1 MQLILKLLSHTSA
14 LTAAQSKTEVVS
26 NAQVGIQ
33 GIALKHHGDIPSCR
47 AQAAH
52 RLLAN
57 PDFTCAGHVQ
67 AGEEAKQGA
76 FAATRWTDEHQKLSI
91 ADGEVQLPD
100 HVDGFAATSAR
111 EGLAQGFETDSG
123 QPKDCSGLSLGWRDR
138 PPGGAVQFIDQARIT
153 VRGGRG
159 GDGIAAFRR
168 EKYVPAGGPSGGDG
182 GHGGHVVLQA
192 DSNLQTLLDF
202 KYKRLFAA
210 DDGRRGGPNKCTGA
224 SGRQLVVKVP
234 CGTEA
239 RHLSTG
245 ILLGDLIEPGQQ
257 LTVAFGGR
265 GGLGNAHYLSNR
277 NRAPEKF
284 TEGRDGEEW
293 PLQLELKLLAEV
305 GIIGLPNA
313 GKSTLIAVLSAARP
327 KIADYPFT
335 TLIPNLGVVRRP
347 SGDGTVFAD
356 IPGLIAGAAQG
367 AGLGHDFL
375 RHIERT
381 RLLIHLVDAG
391 AEDPVGDLRVVEKE
405 LRAYGHGLVDRPRLL
420 VLNKQE
426 LASDDQLQRVVADL
440 EATSGRT
447 PITISAVMGRGLDSL
462 LDQVWSAL
470 GV

>member
-1 MQLILKLLSHTSA
+1 M
-14 LTAAQSKTEVVS
+14 
-26 NAQVGIQ
+26 
-33 GIALKHHGDIPSCR
+33 
-47 AQAAH
+47 
-52 RLLAN
+52 
-57 PDFTCAGHVQ
+57 
-67 AGEEAKQGA
+67 
-76 FAATRWTDEHQKLSI
+76 
-91 ADGEVQLPD
+91 
-100 HVDGFAATSAR
+100 
-111 EGLAQGFETDSG
+111 
-123 QPKDCSGLSLGWRDR
+123 
-138 PPGGAVQFIDQARIT
+138 

-182 GHGGHVVLQA
+182 GCGGSVVLEA
-192 DSNLQTLLDF
+192 DANFQTLLDF
-202 KYKRLFAA
+202 KYRRLFAA
-210 DDGRRGGPNKCTGA
+210 DDGRRGGPNKR
-224 SGRQLVVKVP
+224 SGVSGKELVVKVP
-234 CGTEA
+234 CGTEV
-239 RHLSTG
+239 RHVTTG
-245 ILLGDLIEPGQQ
+245 ILLGDLIDPGSR

-293 PLQLELKLLAEV
+293 SLQLELKLLAEV
-305 GIIGLPNA
+305 GIIGMPNA

-327 KIADYPFT
+327 RIADYPFT
-335 TLIPNLGVVRRP
+335 TLVPNLGVVRRP

-391 AEDPVGDLRVVEKE
+391 ADDPVGDLRVVERE
-405 LRAYGHGLVDRPRLL
+405 LQAYGHGLVDRPRLL

-426 LASDDQLQRVVADL
+426 LASQGDLADIVRDL
-440 EATSGRT
+440 EQTSGRS
-447 PITISAVMGRGLDSL
+447 PLCVSAAMGANLQVL
-462 LDQVWSAL
+462 LDAVWKQL

>member
-1 MQLILKLLSHTSA
+1 M
-14 LTAAQSKTEVVS
+14 
-26 NAQVGIQ
+26 
-33 GIALKHHGDIPSCR
+33 
-47 AQAAH
+47 
-52 RLLAN
+52 
-57 PDFTCAGHVQ
+57 
-67 AGEEAKQGA
+67 
-76 FAATRWTDEHQKLSI
+76 
-91 ADGEVQLPD
+91 
-100 HVDGFAATSAR
+100 
-111 EGLAQGFETDSG
+111 
-123 QPKDCSGLSLGWRDR
+123 
-138 PPGGAVQFIDQARIT
+138 

-182 GHGGHVVLQA
+182 GCGGSVVLEA
-192 DSNLQTLLDF
+192 DANFQTLLDF
-202 KYKRLFAA
+202 KYRRLFAA
-210 DDGRRGGPNKCTGA
+210 DDGRRGGPNKRSGA
-224 SGRQLVVKVP
+224 SGRELVVKVP
-234 CGTEA
+234 CGTEV
-239 RHLSTG
+239 RHVTTG
-245 ILLGDLIEPGQQ
+245 ILLGDLIDPGSR

-293 PLQLELKLLAEV
+293 SLQLELKLLAEV

-327 KIADYPFT
+327 RIADYPFT
-335 TLIPNLGVVRRP
+335 TLVPNLGVVRRP

-391 AEDPVGDLRVVEKE
+391 ADDPVGDLRVVERE
-405 LRAYGHGLVDRPRLL
+405 LQAYGHGLVDRPRLL

-426 LASDDQLQRVVADL
+426 LVSKGDLADIVREL
-440 EATSGRT
+440 EQTSGRS
-447 PITISAVMGRGLDSL
+447 PLCVSAAMGANLDGL
-462 LDQVWSAL
+462 LDAVWGQL

>member
-1 MQLILKLLSHTSA
+1 M
-14 LTAAQSKTEVVS
+14 
-26 NAQVGIQ
+26 
-33 GIALKHHGDIPSCR
+33 
-47 AQAAH
+47 
-52 RLLAN
+52 
-57 PDFTCAGHVQ
+57 
-67 AGEEAKQGA
+67 
-76 FAATRWTDEHQKLSI
+76 
-91 ADGEVQLPD
+91 
-100 HVDGFAATSAR
+100 
-111 EGLAQGFETDSG
+111 
-123 QPKDCSGLSLGWRDR
+123 
-138 PPGGAVQFIDQARIT
+138 QFIDQARIT
-153 VRGGRG
+153 ARGGRG

-182 GHGGHVVLQA
+182 GHGGHVVLEA
-192 DSNLQTLLDF
+192 DANLQTLLDF

-224 SGRQLVVKVP
+224 SGRDLVVKVP
-234 CGTEA
+234 CGTEV
-239 RHLSTG
+239 RHLTTG
-245 ILLGDLIEPGQQ
+245 ILLGDLINGGER
-257 LTVAFGGR
+257 LVVAFGGR

-335 TLIPNLGVVRRP
+335 TLVPNLGVVRRP

-356 IPGLIAGAAQG
+356 IPGLISGAAQG

-391 AEDPVGDLRVVEKE
+391 ADDPIGDLRVVENE
-405 LRAYGHGLVDRPRLL
+405 LEAYGHGLVERPRIL

-426 LASDDQLQRVVADL
+426 LVLDEQLPELIRDL
-440 EATSGRT
+440 EGASGSSVLCV
-447 PITISAVMGRGLDSL
+447 SAAMGTNLDGL
-462 LDQVWSAL
+462 LDRVWQEL